1 MDYTT
6 LPDSELQEIFHAATE
21 ETSRRNLITAALQRE
36 PILQTGYLAA
46 LGRADGEEYVPPT
59 GAHDAYP
66 KDWKVQH
73 DGKTWVSLTAANVW
87 APGETGW
94 REITAEGEA
103 PPEWVQPSG
112 AHDAYKKGDQV
123 TYDGHVWTS
132 SVDANTWAPGT
143 GDLWL
148 DLGPML

>member
-1 MDYTT
+1 MDYTQLT
-6 LPDSELQEIFHAATE
+6 DTELQEIFHAATE
-21 ETSRRNLITAALQRE
+21 ETSRRNLITAALTRE
-36 PILQTGYLAA
+36 PILQTGYLTA
-46 LGRADGEEYVPPT
+46 LGRADGEEYVAPT

-66 KDWKVQH
+66 QGWKVTH
-73 DGKTWVSLTAANVW
+73 NGKTWESLVPFNVW
-87 APGETGW
+87 EPGIANW
-94 REITAEGEA
+94 RKVAGDDGPA
-103 PPEWVQPSG
+103 EWVQPTG
-112 AHDAYKKGDQV
+112 AHDAYKKGDQI